1 MGINDDLKLFYE
13 SLMSLAALGT
23 AYLRLAIRYG
33 EWVLGTSILVANIRK
48 AGYSRQPSVFFREST

>member
-1 MGINDDLKLFYE
+1 MDGLNDDLKLFYE

-33 EWVLGTSILVANIRK
+33 EWVLGTSILAAIVRK
-48 AGYSRQPSVFFREST
+48 AGYL